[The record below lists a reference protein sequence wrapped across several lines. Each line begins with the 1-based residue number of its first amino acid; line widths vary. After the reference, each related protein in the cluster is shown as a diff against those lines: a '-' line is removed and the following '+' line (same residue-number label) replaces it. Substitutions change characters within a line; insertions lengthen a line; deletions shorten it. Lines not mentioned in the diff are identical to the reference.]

1 MSNTPTLPDAD
12 VAEPIPQEEYDDDL
26 VGVPDEESG
35 VGADLPEPEIVNG
48 HPDGGLERPV

>member
-12 VAEPIPQEEYDDDL
+12 VQEPIPQEEYDDDL
-26 VGVPDEESG
+26 VGIPDEEDG

-48 HPDGGLERPV
+48 HPDGGLDKPL